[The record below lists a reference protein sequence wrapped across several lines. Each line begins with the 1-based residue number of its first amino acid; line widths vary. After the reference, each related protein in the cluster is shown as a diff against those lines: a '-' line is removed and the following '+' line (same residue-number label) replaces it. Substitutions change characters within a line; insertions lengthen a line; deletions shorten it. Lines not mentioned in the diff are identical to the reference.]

1 MVGSRWQKTTTDR
14 VHALQAL
21 SQALNCSSMR
31 IAFVQK
37 PGGQAGLC
45 GGHFE
50 ANQKIEETLWRCDCG
65 EGKRKK
71 YKGGRRRETRAG
83 KGTAEA

>member
-1 MVGSRWQKTTTDR
+1 MVRSRWQKRTADQ

-21 SQALNCSSMR
+21 SQALDCFSMTV
-31 IAFVQK
+31 AFVRK
-37 PGGQAGLC
+37 PSGQAGLC

-65 EGKRKK
+65 EGKIRK
-71 YKGGRRRETRAG
+71 YRGGRRGETRAG